1 MKLSNRVL
9 GMQESPIRKLAPYAI
24 DAANNG
30 KKIYH
35 LNIGQPDIETP
46 KVFMDAIKNF
56 DSKVIAYQHSQGMD
70 VLLNSIVKYYKR
82 FNIEYEKNDVL
93 ITTGGS
99 EALLFAII
107 ATCDPG
113 DEIIV
118 PEPFYTNYNGFGSSV
133 NVNVKAITT
142 KAEDGFHLPSKSE
155 IVAKITSKTKALIFS
170 NPGNPTGVVYTKEEL
185 DMLVEIAKEHNLFI
199 ISDEVYREFTY
210 DGEVCTSLGTY
221 EDASDRIILVDS
233 ISKRFSAC
241 GSRIGCVSSKN
252 KELMK
257 GILKLAQGRLCVS
270 TLEQVGA
277 AALYNLDE
285 NYIKEVH
292 AEYNKRRDIVYNKLA
307 NMDGV
312 ICKKPHGSFYVIAKL
327 PIEDAEDFII
337 WLLKDFDVDGETV
350 MLAPA
355 EGFYATKG
363 LGRNEARIAYMLN
376 SDELERAMEI
386 LEAGLKKYQGLKNY

>member
-1 MKLSNRVL
+1 MKLSKRIA
-9 GMQESPIRKLAPYAI
+9 GMQESPIRKLVPYAL
-24 DAANNG
+24 DAKASG
-30 KKIYH
+30 KKVFH

-46 KVFMDAIKNF
+46 SVFMDSIRNF
-56 DSKVIAYQHSQGMD
+56 DDKVIAYQHSQGLD
-70 VLLNSIVKYYKR
+70 TLVEAIVDYYKK
-82 FNIEYEKNDVL
+82 FDINYDKEDVL

-133 NVNVKAITT
+133 NVNIKAITT
-142 KAEDGFHLPSKSE
+142 TAEDGFHLPSKE
-155 IVAKITSKTKALIFS
+155 KIEEKISDRTKAIILS

-185 DMLVEIAKEHNLFI
+185 DMLVEIAKEHDLFI

-210 DGEVCTSLGTY
+210 DGEKCISFGTY
-221 EDASDRIILVDS
+221 YEEEQRIILIDS

-241 GSRIGCVSSKN
+241 GARIGCISSKN

-257 GILKLAQGRLCVS
+257 AILKLAQGRLCVS

-277 AALYNLDE
+277 AALYRLDDA
-285 NYIKEVH
+285 YLQEVH
-292 AEYNKRRDIVYNKLA
+292 AEYNKRRDIVFNKLEK
-307 NMDGV
+307 MDGV
-312 ICKKPHGSFYVIAKL
+312 LCRKPHGSFYVIAKL

-337 WLLKDFDVDGETV
+337 WLLKEFDHNGETV

-355 EGFYATKG
+355 EGFYATPG

-376 SDELERAMEI
+376 SNELERAMDI
-386 LEAGLKKYQGLKNY
+386 LELGLKKYVELKK